1 MFMSMISDIRNRFS
15 TFEPNTDPFII
26 LCLLISINYLGELFP
41 CKVQQ
46 LFSQSMVVKHILGWL
61 SLMFFVVLTLPE
73 LYTSVN
79 FIYVSISLYGFFL
92 LLSKLNH
99 IIWFTVFGIFAISY
113 VLHIY
118 VNQIENENQINAN
131 LIGDNTV
138 NPNTNDK
145 IPTQDIAA
153 NIEQT
158 KTIQKYLFISIIPIS
173 IFGFI
178 LYLGEKKM
186 EYKDKFTYFTF
197 LFGKP
202 KCMNTPHE
210 RATVLK
216 RLRYAFN

>member
-1 MFMSMISDIRNRFS
+1 
-15 TFEPNTDPFII
+15 
-26 LCLLISINYLGELFP
+26 
-41 CKVQQ
+41 
-46 LFSQSMVVKHILGWL
+46 
-61 SLMFFVVLTLPE
+61 
-73 LYTSVN
+73 
-79 FIYVSISLYGFFL
+79 
-92 LLSKLNH
+92 
-99 IIWFTVFGIFAISY
+99 VFGIFAISY

-202 KCMNTPHE
+202 KCMNTTHE

-216 RLRYAFN
+216 RLRYAFK